1 VFCFVAGDSTVA
13 SITPNARQVLG
24 EACDRAADLRLTL
37 AELIQ
42 PEDRHALEDWVG
54 RAWLSEP
61 PPPYVL
67 PTRGPDS
74 GRRWIQLVTP
84 GRVALYDQETIL
96 VEIREVTE
104 DTEHRNHARL
114 LARALDTGTDAAWI
128 TDLDGRFEYVNGTF
142 ERLFGYR
149 AAEVLGRPVSL
160 LSSGRHR
167 TDFFTSMWESI
178 GAGIPYSGEVTNRRS
193 DGGLCTID
201 LAISKL
207 PGDQLTPARYV
218 AVGRDITSRP
228 AGIFHRSQAA

>member
-1 VFCFVAGDSTVA
+1 MSDGTLATVAAAMLVILVRPRLRARVRPDMAVEMRSVQNLGSTVFCFVAGDSTVA

-104 DTEHRNHARL
+104 DTEHRKQL
-114 LARALDTGTDAAWI
+114 LHILK
-128 TDLDGRFEYVNGTF
+128 
-142 ERLFGYR
+142 
-149 AAEVLGRPVSL
+149 P
-160 LSSGRHR
+160 
-167 TDFFTSMWESI
+167 
-178 GAGIPYSGEVTNRRS
+178 
-193 DGGLCTID
+193 
-201 LAISKL
+201 
-207 PGDQLTPARYV
+207 
-218 AVGRDITSRP
+218 
-228 AGIFHRSQAA
+228 